1 MPSLRKDANLIRNL
15 VTFEVASRALNFT
28 HAARELGVSRV
39 AVSRQIADLERDL
52 QTRLF
57 ARNHRNVSL
66 TKAGEALASSVSP
79 GLNMIAD
86 GLQLVRGQDVGN
98 RLSIT
103 TTTAFATYWLMP
115 RLGEF
120 NALHPDVDV
129 NLVVSDK
136 YLDLEDE
143 GIDIAIRYDRK
154 PPTIGKVTRL
164 QQEQIFPVFSPKYN
178 PVSKMRKPADF
189 LQERLLQLA
198 GHYRPETGWQHW
210 FNVHHTDHGNKKPFI
225 MVNTYINVLQAAIEG
240 QGIALAGY
248 PLVNSFL
255 EDGTLLAS
263 DCVPPLVREYFYLVN
278 CSGKDPK
285 AAAFSNWM
293 VEQATA

>member
-1 MPSLRKDANLIRNL
+1 MATLRKDANLIRNL
-15 VTFEVASRALNFT
+15 VTFEVASRSLNFT
-28 HAARELGVSRV
+28 HAAKELGVSRV
-39 AVSRQIADLERDL
+39 AVSRQIAELEQNV

-57 ARNHRNVSL
+57 TRNHRNVTL
-66 TKAGEALASSVSP
+66 TEAGEALAASVSP

-86 GLQLVRGQDVGN
+86 GLQLIRGQDVGK
-98 RLSIT
+98 RLAIT

-115 RLGEF
+115 RLGDF
-120 NALHPDVDV
+120 NAKHPEIDV

-136 YLDLEDE
+136 YLDLEEE

-154 PPTIGKVTRL
+154 APTIGEVTRL
-164 QQEQIFPVFSPKYN
+164 QQEQIFPVYSPKYQ
-178 PVSKMRKPADF
+178 PVSDMATPEDF

-210 FNVHHTDHGNKKPFI
+210 FNVHHVDHGNKKPFI

-248 PLVNSFL
+248 PLVDSFL
-255 EDGTLLAS
+255 ADGTLLAS
-263 DCVPPLVREYFYLVN
+263 RCVPPLVREYFYLVN
-278 CSGKDPK
+278 C
-285 AAAFSNWM
+285 ARQNANAMAFCDWM
-293 VEQATA
+293 IARASS